1 VGRILT
7 QRASFRRIQKHVT
20 GGIYISLGV
29 AAAVSGSGKK

>member
-1 VGRILT
+1 MIT
-7 QRASFRRIQKHVT
+7 QRKGFQRIQKYVT